1 MHEVARRLPE
11 VTGREEG
18 EEALDKLEYLFEV
31 IPPELQDIAET
42 LIGMLPDKLK
52 QAGPV

>member
-11 VTGREEG
+11 LTGRDDI

-31 IPPELQDIAET
+31 IPPELQDAAGET
-42 LIGMLPDKLK
+42 PAMRISPLTG
-52 QAGPV
+52 